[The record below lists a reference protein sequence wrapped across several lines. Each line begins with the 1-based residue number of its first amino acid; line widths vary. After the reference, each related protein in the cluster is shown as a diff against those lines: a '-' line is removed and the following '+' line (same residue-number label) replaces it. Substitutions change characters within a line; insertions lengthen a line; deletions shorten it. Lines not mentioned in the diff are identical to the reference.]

1 MSKLFRC
8 AVASHDP
15 EQAYI
20 TTMYFHEPSDDGHP
34 LDLVN
39 HFVGDITTKLKATL
53 VTTGTLDSV
62 TAEEVPAAYGTGG
75 DEATAAIGV
84 AGTYNP
90 GSGPNLPRELCGLI
104 RLKTNFSARGAHGW
118 RFGFPIWQPGSLD
131 AHGVNIVAGSNYQ
144 LGLATMKDA
153 FTDHV
158 ISGGL
163 DYAPACY
170 SRTYHREGRPNYW
183 FAVTA
188 AVPQVKAHTLRKR
201 NLFS

>member
-1 MSKLFRC
+1 MSNLFRC

-15 EQAYI
+15 EQNYI
-20 TTMYFHEPSDDGHP
+20 TTMYFADGGAGDVN
-34 LDLVN
+34 DLLSG
-39 HFVGDITTKLKATL
+39 FIGDITTKLKTTL

-62 TAEEVPAAYGTGG
+62 TCAQIPVAYGTGG
-75 DEATAAIGV
+75 DEGTLSLGI

-90 GSGPNLPRELCGLI
+90 GSGPNLPRELCGLV
-104 RLKTNFSARGAHGW
+104 RLKTNFSARGARGW

-131 AHGVNIVAGSNYQ
+131 AHGVNINAGSNYQ
-144 LGLATMKDA
+144 VGLASWAVA

-158 ISGGL
+158 ITTAE
-163 DYAPACY
+163 DYEPVCY
-170 SRTYHREGRPNYW
+170 SRQYHKEARANYW
-183 FAVTA
+183 FSVTA